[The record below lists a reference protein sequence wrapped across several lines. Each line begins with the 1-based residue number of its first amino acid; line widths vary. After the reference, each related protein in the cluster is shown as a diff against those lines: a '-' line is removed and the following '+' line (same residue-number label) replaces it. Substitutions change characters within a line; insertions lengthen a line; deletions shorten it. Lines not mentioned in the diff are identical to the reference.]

1 MITLFLQ
8 AAYQKASQ
16 NRNSNLEQM
25 LQPPPNCSELTC
37 AMIGKNTSR
46 RLKLPSNYHRKVR
59 LPESEK
65 FPSFE
70 RVDRSFCV
78 KSNAITKWI
87 WPYCDIHSVASIV
100 SEKSWWAWTH
110 EGEGGKLLFF
120 FFFSGLLELAEHGI
134 NHMSWIT
141 RKVPFS
147 SSLSSWQ
154 SRTFSRFY
162 SFLCLPY
169 LLQSYS
175 TYKLQGLKNFKCKY
189 S

>member
-100 SEKSWWAWTH
+100 GEKSWWAWTH

-120 FFFSGLLELAEHGI
+120 S
-134 NHMSWIT
+134 
-141 RKVPFS
+141 P
-147 SSLSSWQ
+147 
-154 SRTFSRFY
+154 
-162 SFLCLPY
+162 SFLACLNLRNTELTICLESHEKCLSHHHCQAGNHGLFPVSIPSSVY
-169 LLQSYS
+169 HIPTHSS
-175 TYKLQGLKNFKCKY
+175 KHKLQGLKNCKM
-189 S
+189 